1 MWKGRQPW
9 YRLESQLN
17 EVTEEMRE
25 QSKLMAE
32 VGWNLSEEFLSHTS
46 WNAIVAFSHFSAL
59 SSLLVKAG
67 EISEITNQLKVK
79 MALMDKTKELEQE
92 HEELTSAQKE
102 LTNTRKLCN
111 KVQKYIFRI
120 INDNTPWNTVQVE
133 GLYIPEMILVLY

>member
-1 MWKGRQPW
+1 
-9 YRLESQLN
+9 
-17 EVTEEMRE
+17 
-25 QSKLMAE
+25 
-32 VGWNLSEEFLSHTS
+32 
-46 WNAIVAFSHFSAL
+46 
-59 SSLLVKAG
+59 
-67 EISEITNQLKVK
+67 

-111 KVQKYIFRI
+111 KVQKYIFII